1 MLLRYV
7 RGGSDNTD
15 RDSTEQSLT
24 TCLKHG
30 MSADSEPFML
40 VASDSIRAAMR
51 SLYPKI
57 EIPRSAEAI
66 LDLLAIN
73 EVSRQLGIDGI
84 RYLVLLDGSLTTTAS
99 EWDGHGGRGGVIIVR
114 TWKKI
119 SVLEVTI
126 VDVRNL
132 RISGRLR
139 ASSEGQEAA
148 GVGLALIFPFPVG
161 WWSMPESR
169 ACGELGAAIARFISS
184 EPDSA
189 QQKN

>member
-30 MSADSEPFML
+30 MSADSEPFTL
-40 VASDSIRAAMR
+40 VASDSIRA
-51 SLYPKI
+51 
-57 EIPRSAEAI
+57 
-66 LDLLAIN
+66 
-73 EVSRQLGIDGI
+73 
-84 RYLVLLDGSLTTTAS
+84 
-99 EWDGHGGRGGVIIVR
+99 
-114 TWKKI
+114 
-119 SVLEVTI
+119 VLEATI
-126 VDVRNL
+126 VNVRNL

-189 QQKN
+189 QQKKIKACEIASL